1 MVRVARFAALIL
13 SLLSAACTT
22 EQAAPPAPVFY
33 ANLASP
39 DAQVDVAGAAGLIN
53 LYRRNNGLAPLAPDG
68 ALAAMAR
75 KEAEAMAR
83 AGAPASA
90 EALKVRLAAEGVRL
104 PAVNISAG
112 YHTMA
117 EAFSGWR
124 DSPAH
129 NRTMLDASATRF
141 GIATAYASAAKYK
154 VYWVLIVAAN

>member
-13 SLLSAACTT
+13 SLLT
-22 EQAAPPAPVFY
+22 EQAAPPAPGFY

-104 PAVNISAG
+104 PAVNISAITRWPKPSRAG
-112 YHTMA
+112 A
-117 EAFSGWR
+117 IR
-124 DSPAH
+124 P
-129 NRTMLDASATRF
+129 RTTAPCSMPRRHASASRRLMRPLRSTRST
-141 GIATAYASAAKYK
+141 GC
-154 VYWVLIVAAN
+154 